1 MTDATQRD
9 RAFDVA
15 RGIAIVAIVVGH
27 VLRGL
32 AAAEMVPRTSP
43 TVLEVDDAL
52 YAWHLTVFAVLVGVF
67 LRPGVDRDGVGGY
80 LRSRLPLFV
89 YLYLVWTLVQAL
101 ARFLTG
107 RSGDTEEAL
116 DNVFTALLVA
126 DGPLWWLGFLVL
138 VSVAGALARPWV
150 SRRRAVVSS
159 IVVLAVT
166 AAAWGWTGPWVFLEG
181 IALTGFVWC
190 GILLGRDRV
199 SRLTTAPGAAWVA
212 VAGITTGAALLALAD
227 PMPPS
232 SWIGPRTVPAVAL
245 GVITSTV
252 SCAAVL
258 ALSGVLART
267 ALVRPLGFLGK
278 RSLEIFLAHV
288 VATTL
293 TRLALSGL
301 GVDEVWVH
309 LVLGSAAGILVPLV
323 LWWVGR
329 RAGFPWLFQLPP
341 ALRP

>member
-1 MTDATQRD
+1 MADATQRD

-15 RGIAIVAIVVGH
+15 RGIAIVAIVAGH

-32 AAAEMVPRTSP
+32 TAAEMVPRTSP

-67 LRPGVDRDGVGGY
+67 LRPGVERHGVGGY

-107 RSGDTEEAL
+107 RSGDGEEAV

-150 SRRRAVVSS
+150 SRRRAVLSS
-159 IVVLAVT
+159 IVVAAVT
-166 AAAWGWTGPWVFLEG
+166 LATWGWTGPWLFMEG
-181 IALTGFVWC
+181 LALTSFFWVGV
-190 GILLGRDRV
+190 LLGRDRV
-199 SRLTTAPGAAWVA
+199 SRLTTAPVAALVA
-212 VAGITTGAALLALAD
+212 VTGIAAGAALLALAD

-232 SWIGPRTVPAVAL
+232 SWIGPRTVPAVVL
-245 GVITSTV
+245 GIITSTLL
-252 SCAAVL
+252 CAGVL
-258 ALSGVLART
+258 GLSGLLART
-267 ALVRPLGFLGK
+267 ALVRPLGFLGE
-278 RSLEIFLAHV
+278 RSLEIFLA
-288 VATTL
+288 
-293 TRLALSGL
+293 
-301 GVDEVWVH
+301 
-309 LVLGSAAGILVPLV
+309 
-323 LWWVGR
+323 
-329 RAGFPWLFQLPP
+329 
-341 ALRP
+341 